1 MSAMSN
7 RPGPPDCSPH
17 RLSRSA
23 DRLRRRLKRL
33 LWCDKALAFL
43 STRCGWNDGGC
54 AILALAV
61 QAWLGETNA
70 HLAGIWADSRIQHVV
85 CRLGPG
91 YYIDGD
97 GVSTYRRLLVRWEF
111 IELGRVGDLGAVT
124 TAQISAAGIPL
135 PDPAL
140 TRALAK
146 YLGQA
151 IPGGIALL
159 ALDAI

>member
-1 MSAMSN
+1 MSTS
-7 RPGPPDCSPH
+7 PGPPDCSPR

-33 LWCDKALAFL
+33 LWREKTLAFL

-54 AILALAV
+54 ATLALAV

-70 HLAGIWADSRIQHVV
+70 YLAGIWADGRIQHVV

-97 GVSTYRRLLVRWEF
+97 GVSTYRRLLVRWESL
-111 IELGRVGDLGAVT
+111 ELGRVGELGAVT

>member
-1 MSAMSN
+1 M
-7 RPGPPDCSPH
+7 
-17 RLSRSA
+17 
-23 DRLRRRLKRL
+23 
-33 LWCDKALAFL
+33 
-43 STRCGWNDGGC
+43 
-54 AILALAV
+54 
-61 QAWLGETNA
+61 
-70 HLAGIWADSRIQHVV
+70 

-91 YYIDGD
+91 YYLDGD
-97 GVSTYRRLLVRWEF
+97 GVSTYRRLLVRWESL
-111 IELGRVGDLGAVT
+111 ELGHVGELGAVT